1 MHIKRKFE
9 SPGISA
15 YLLYCDLTPE
25 SPASEQ
31 TEKSKESIVKAYLK
45 RSEERYGMQC
55 EQLLRQG
62 EEWRWELEKGGESG
76 NLTHVVKVQEEN
88 RERWE
93 GAALK

>member
-1 MHIKRKFE
+1 
-9 SPGISA
+9 
-15 YLLYCDLTPE
+15 
-25 SPASEQ
+25 
-31 TEKSKESIVKAYLK
+31 
-45 RSEERYGMQC
+45 MQC